1 MTDLPPRI
9 ERHEAADRFGKIAL
23 HTAHRL
29 SAAMAESGADQEP
42 ILVRTD
48 GPHRTLD
55 GLASLIDAA
64 LADDDVDGPAA
75 ECSTRDADGE
85 DAAAPS

>member
-23 HTAHRL
+23 RTAHRL
-29 SAAMAESGADQEP
+29 TAAMAESGADEEP
-42 ILVRTD
+42 ILVRTE
-48 GPHRTLD
+48 GPHRTLV
-55 GLASLIDAA
+55 GLAALIDAA
-64 LADDDVDGPAA
+64 LADDEVRGTAA
-75 ECSTRDADGE
+75 EGSTRDADGE